1 MESLRICPRI
11 GIIEEMAGIGKK
23 GAHGIISFCPL
34 AFFKPA
40 MTCQSLE
47 YLMDFFCRWY
57 FIFHRNLPP
66 FKLVSTLLP
75 QIIFTL
81 YQNHCVFSPLELYYN
96 VYL

>member
-40 MTCQSLE
+40 MACQSLE
-47 YLMDFFCRWY
+47 YLMDFFC
-57 FIFHRNLPP
+57 H
-66 FKLVSTLLP
+66 
-75 QIIFTL
+75 
-81 YQNHCVFSPLELYYN
+81 
-96 VYL
+96 